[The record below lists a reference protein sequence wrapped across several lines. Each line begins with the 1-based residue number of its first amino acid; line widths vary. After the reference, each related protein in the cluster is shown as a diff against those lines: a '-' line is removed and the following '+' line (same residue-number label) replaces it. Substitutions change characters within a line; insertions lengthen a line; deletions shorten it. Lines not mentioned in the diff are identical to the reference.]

1 MPKSGQLAWVGHQL
15 LILHGPCVGLALVV
29 DWQLSS
35 EVLLSCGI
43 TLACLLPCEMMLPPG
58 ELVQF
63 WTKLD
68 KILSNFAL
76 PLRLLWLLHTGHIE
90 TCFWGVLEK
99 GLHCHPQEQVSGKVH
114 LVVTPY
120 CLSVSC
126 LRLLVDF
133 VLYCWA

>member
-58 ELVQF
+58 ELEDFVQF
-63 WTKLD
+63 CFATEAVVASAHRSHRDLLLGCSQKRA
-68 KILSNFAL
+68 AL
-76 PLRLLWLLHTGHIE
+76 PSPGASV
-90 TCFWGVLEK
+90 GK
-99 GLHCHPQEQVSGKVH
+99 GAPGGYTL
-114 LVVTPY
+114 
-120 CLSVSC
+120 
-126 LRLLVDF
+126 LLVC
-133 VLYCWA
+133 VLLAFAG